1 MKNIDIILNYI
12 KSKVTKDYILNCIE
26 NNILCGVTALEIQD
40 NLSILRNNSSTLLGE
55 LWKSSQLIKI
65 NTRPVAFIP
74 TDVIK
79 EFKAVPEKNL
89 CNCYTSD
96 EIKTLVNY
104 IAPQQSSS
112 DPFQY
117 LVGSNDSL
125 SNQINQAKA
134 ALIYP
139 PRGLNTLI
147 LGESGVGKTTFAYAM
162 HEFGKSKKKVSKDEF
177 PFISFNCSD
186 YFNNPQL
193 LLSQLFGHI
202 KGAFTGA
209 DSEKIGLVEK
219 ADGGI
224 LFLDEIHRLPPNG
237 QEMLFYLMDKGEF
250 HRMGETENKRK
261 SSVLIVAATTEEPT
275 GNLLSTFLRRIPVV
289 ITLPSFRE
297 KTIDEKVQIIQS
309 LFSYESKNLG
319 KNIRVSY
326 QVLKA
331 LALYK
336 FNVGNIGQLRS
347 EIKLL
352 CAKSFLNHLQNDKE
366 LIIKFNMLDNEIH
379 EYYLN
384 YNYTD
389 RSVQTY
395 LNMYTEDMI
404 ISPLDEKEYYPDES
418 KKDIYELIIKTLEN
432 FKSKGLSKEIIETKI
447 NSLIDDNFKELM
459 ESFNLNKLYINQ
471 LYKIVSKDITDF
483 SVELINIAENELS
496 IKFNNKFIFGFALHV
511 QALLKRIAEEKPIRN
526 PNMIKIKRDY
536 PNEFRVSEILVKLLN
551 KKFRLSIPEDERG
564 FLTILLANNK
574 LYKKHELRI
583 GIFVICHGYGT
594 ASSIVNVANTLLNV
608 DYAKAIDMPL
618 DADITET
625 YDKIKSIVVDNNNGK
640 GVLFLVDMGS
650 LTGFG
655 EKIMN
660 ETGIKIRTI
669 NNVSTLIVIEALR
682 NVLYKDDNLN
692 TIYNSLTN
700 AGLPISI
707 PLKPVQ
713 KIILTLCVTGHGA
726 SVIAKNILN
735 QILNNKYNDKL
746 KIVTSNYMDSENIT
760 DLQSKYDI
768 VAIIGTFN
776 PNINVPYFPIN
787 KLLNES
793 FQRKFLKFIDSN
805 FNDHS
810 VKNNVIKSVYETSKE
825 MLEEYVKFIN
835 PKIAIINIKK
845 FIESISLVGNINETS
860 DDIIDLIIHLGCMLD
875 RCVNGNFVKFE
886 NIEEYKEKNIE
897 QFNEIRK
904 ASNILETEYNIK
916 INDDEICYIIKI
928 TNRHP

>member
-12 KSKVTKDYILNCIE
+12 KSKVTKDYILNCIK

-40 NLSILRNNSSTLLGE
+40 NLNILRNNSSTILGE

-74 TDVIK
+74 TDVIR
-79 EFKAVPEKNL
+79 EFKSVPEKNL

-96 EIKTLVNY
+96 EIKRLVNY
-104 IAPQQSSS
+104 IAPQQPSS

-117 LVGSNDSL
+117 LVGSKDSL

-139 PRGLNTLI
+139 PKGLNTLI

-209 DSEKIGLVEK
+209 DNEKIGLVEK

-261 SSVLIVAATTEEPT
+261 SSVLIIAATTEEPN

-297 KTIDEKVQIIQS
+297 KTIDERVQIIQS

-319 KNIRVSY
+319 KNIRVSS
-326 QVLKA
+326 QVLKS

-366 LIIKFNMLDNEIH
+366 LIIKFNMLDNEIR

-384 YNYTD
+384 YNYPD

-404 ISPLDEKEYYPDES
+404 ISPLDEKGYYPDES

-459 ESFNLNKLYINQ
+459 ESFSLNKLYINQ

-483 SVELINIAENELS
+483 SVELISIAENELS

-551 KKFRLSIPEDERG
+551 EKFRVLIPEDERG

-574 LYKKHELRI
+574 LYKKHESGI

-682 NVLYKDDNLN
+682 NVLYKNDNLN

-700 AGLPISI
+700 AGIPISS
-707 PLKPVQ
+707 PLKPVE
-713 KIILTLCVTGHGA
+713 KIILTLCATGHGA

-735 QILNNKYNDKL
+735 QILNNKYNDRL
-746 KIVTSNYMDSENIT
+746 KIVTSNYIDSENIT

-793 FQRKFLKFIDSN
+793 FQREFLKFIDSN

-845 FIESISLVGNINETS
+845 FIESISLGNINETS

-928 TNRHP
+928 TNRYL